1 MTMCYSQCAIKK
13 KYNINS
19 HFSFNTISID
29 DVKNGFKE
37 LEIISQLLAIFRSK
51 YEKKISSVI
60 KY

>member
-19 HFSFNTISID
+19 PFSFNTISID